1 MTHVAYTHHWE
12 TGNSTAVDN
21 VYYNENNK
29 KVYIDWDDEV
39 YEYSNVTL
47 AEAQAVVNGGGTGGS
62 IGRAAARLKNN
73 KGPGRHLGNWW
84 NLSFDEVLTGYAE
97 HRATRAA
104 AKVNAGTPTRAYSLQ
119 TPAAPASVSTGE
131 ATASVTVFF
140 TLEGTSTVHEFVA
153 QSDDV
158 YEAIEELNQ
167 FVSRLKTTGKV
178 TKAVVD
184 FA

>member
-21 VYYNENNK
+21 VYYNENSR

-47 AEAQAVVNGGGTGGS
+47 AEAEAVVNGDGTNGS
-62 IGRAAARLKNN
+62 VGRAAARLKNN

-84 NLSFDEVLTGYAE
+84 NLTFDQVGV
-97 HRATRAA
+97 RAA
-104 AKVNAGTPTRAYSLQ
+104 AFSGQSSAKVQNAGTPTRAYSLQ
-119 TPAAPASVSTGE
+119 TPAAPAPVTTGD
-131 ATASVTVFF
+131 ATVTVFF
-140 TLEGTSTVHEFVA
+140 TLEGSSTVHEFVA

-158 YEAIEELNQ
+158 YEAVEELNE
-167 FVSRLKTTGKV
+167 FVSRVKAKGKV
-178 TKAVVD
+178 TKAVVE